1 MILGESY
8 NNISYPMRIH
18 PYCFRRASQSMQN
31 KSAEKDALEP
41 SIFRYI
47 LKHTTKAQIYLMPV
61 SMPLVYITLEIPKL
75 IINNAI
81 GGVNLP
87 DSILG
92 FEVDQI
98 SYLLTLSVGY
108 LGLVL
113 VGGGLKYVINV
124 YRGVL
129 GERMLRRFRF
139 DIYSRILRFPL
150 PHFKRLSQA
159 EIIPMI
165 TAETEPLGGFIG
177 DAFALPAFQG
187 GLLLTYLS
195 FIFVQDPVL
204 GAASVVLY
212 PVQIYLIP
220 KLQKKVNALAKRR
233 VQTVRKLADRVGE
246 SVLGITEIHANDTSN
261 FEKARI
267 SEKLAT
273 IYSIRLEIYKR
284 KFFIKF
290 LNNFLGQVTPF
301 FFYAV
306 GGYFVING
314 DLSLGALVAVLAA
327 YKDIGPPWSELL
339 KFYQITEDVR
349 VKYAQIIEQFQP
361 ENMLDPELQ
370 SQVPE
375 TIEPIS
381 GKLVSTNLTY
391 TEDQV
396 VKLVDDANFYLDLG
410 SHTSA
415 VGVTGG
421 GKDEFARLI
430 ARLISPSAGR
440 ITINDEN
447 LGSFPESVLG
457 RRTAYVGTNAHIFSG
472 TIFDN
477 VVYGLKHHPLTEPE
491 YDEEQAKQRA
501 LEVKEAKAAGTS
513 ADNLDADW
521 IDYQAAGVDGGDQ
534 LNERIFEIFKVAD
547 LEEDIYKLG
556 LNGTL
561 TADDRH
567 VGLVNRVLEARAALH
582 KRLAEPEMESLVESF
597 DRNLYNANMSVAEN
611 LLFGTAIDP
620 SFDVENLSN
629 NPRVIKVL
637 DQCGLIPEFLAMGRK
652 IADVMLEL
660 FADVPSDSELFGQ
673 FSFISADDLPV
684 FHGLLNRTEE
694 GKLDDL
700 PDEDRV
706 MLLSLPFKLIHA
718 RHRLGLIDASM
729 RERLVQA
736 RGALYSELGENN
748 EYVSFFDPEK
758 FNPAI
763 TIQDNILF
771 GRLAYGQARAQSQVG
786 DLIRETVEAMGLR
799 QEIMKAGLDYEVGI
813 GGSRLA
819 LAQRQKL
826 AIARGLIKDPDVLI
840 LNEATSSL
848 DPAAESQIIDNL
860 REFLQGKGFVAVLS
874 RVELAQHFEHS
885 MVLENGKVIEQG
897 VSRELRESGGP
908 FQKLLQQS

>member
-1 MILGESY
+1 
-8 NNISYPMRIH
+8 
-18 PYCFRRASQSMQN
+18 MQN
-31 KSAEKDALEP
+31 KSANKDVLEP
-41 SIFRYI
+41 SIFKYI
-47 LKHTTKAQIYLMPV
+47 LQHTSRAQIYLILMTAA

-87 DSILG
+87 DSVLG

-98 SYLLTLSVGY
+98 SYLLFLSVSY
-108 LGLVL
+108 LVLVL

-139 DIYSRILRFPL
+139 LIYSRILRFPL

-195 FIFVQDPVL
+195 FIFVQDPLL

-233 VQTVRKLADRVGE
+233 VQTVRKLADGVGE
-246 SVLGITEIHANDTSN
+246 SVLGITEIHANDTSS

-267 SEKLAT
+267 SDKLAT

-314 DLSLGALVAVLAA
+314 ELSLGALVAVLAA

-361 ENMLDPELQ
+361 ENMLALELQ
-370 SQVPE
+370 GQVPE

-396 VKLVDDANFYLDLG
+396 VKLVDDANFHVDLDT
-410 SHTSA
+410 HTSA
-415 VGVTGG
+415 VGVTGS
-421 GKDEFARLI
+421 GKDEIARLI
-430 ARLISPSAGR
+430 ARLIAPSAGR
-440 ITINDEN
+440 ITLNEES
-447 LGSFPESVLG
+447 LELLPESVLG

-472 TIFDN
+472 TVFDN
-477 VVYGLKHHPLTEPE
+477 VVYGLKHLPLTEPE

-501 LEVKEAKAAGTS
+501 FEVKEAKAAGTS
-513 ADNLDADW
+513 VDNVDANW
-521 IDYQAAGVDGGDQ
+521 IDYQAAGVGGGDQ
-534 LNERIFEIFKVAD
+534 LNERVFEIFKVTD
-547 LEEDIYKLG
+547 LEQDIYKLG
-556 LNGTL
+556 LNGTIA
-561 TADDRH
+561 ADDRH
-567 VGLVNRVLEARAALH
+567 SDLVNRVLEARAALH
-582 KRLAEPEMESLVESF
+582 KRLADPKIKNLVESF
-597 DRNLYNANMSVAEN
+597 DRNHYNTNMSVAEN
-611 LLFGTAIDP
+611 LLFGTAIDA
-620 SFDVENLSN
+620 SFDVENLSH
-629 NPRVIKVL
+629 NPQVIKVL
-637 DQCGLIPEFLAMGRK
+637 EHCGLIPEFLSIGRK

-706 MLLSLPFKLIHA
+706 MLLSLPFKLIPA
-718 RHRLGLIDASM
+718 RHRLGLLDNSM
-729 RERLVQA
+729 RERLVKA

-748 EYVSFFDPEK
+748 EYVSFFDPDK
-758 FNPAI
+758 FNPVI

-786 DLIRETVEAMGLR
+786 DLIRETVETMDLR
-799 QEIMKAGLDYEVGI
+799 HEIMKAGLEYDVGI

-826 AIARGLIKDPDVLI
+826 AIARGLIKNPDVLI

-848 DPAAESQIIDNL
+848 DPAAESQIIENL
-860 REFLQGKGFVAVLS
+860 RVHLQGKGFVAVLS
-874 RVELAQHFEHS
+874 RVELAQRFEFT
-885 MVLENGKVIEQG
+885 MVLENGKVVEQG
-897 VSRELRESGGP
+897 TSAELSESGGA
-908 FQKLLQQS
+908 FQKLLQQG